1 MVKERKEYTAFYLE
15 QSIKKRIKIITDNPN
30 TTFDD
35 ASSFYRYA
43 VKKALSEIEEEIKN
57 DEANKK

>member
-1 MVKERKEYTAFYLE
+1 MAKERKEYTAFYLE
-15 QSIKKRIKIITDNPN
+15 QSIKKRIKAITENPN

-43 VKKALSEIEEEIKN
+43 TKKALSEIEEEIKN
-57 DEANKK
+57 DEKKI